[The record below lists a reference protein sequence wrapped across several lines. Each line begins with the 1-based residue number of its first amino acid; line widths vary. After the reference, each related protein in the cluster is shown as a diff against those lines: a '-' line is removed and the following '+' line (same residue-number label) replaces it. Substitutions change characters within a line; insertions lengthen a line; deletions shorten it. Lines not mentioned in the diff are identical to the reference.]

1 MNVMAETT
9 NIVEKRFAFG
19 KNWESFLAHYLTQER
34 IDEACK
40 YLVEFTGISDFR
52 GKSFIDIGCGSGL
65 FSYAAYLLGAFPIYS
80 FDIDKDSV
88 QCCDMMKRKVGNPAN
103 WTVVQG
109 SILDE
114 DYLKSL
120 EQFDIVYSWG
130 VLHHTGKMW
139 KAIENSAKLVK
150 EGGLFYLAIY
160 NKADGLAIYP
170 NMGIG
175 PSRFWEKEK
184 RFYCRIP
191 LFFQNIID
199 YILMIILIL
208 AYLVALKN
216 PVKKIR
222 DHKQLRG
229 MSWRIDIKDW
239 LGGYPYEYATVAEV
253 FKFMKFRG
261 FSLENLKCNN
271 GLLNNEYL
279 FKKMAQTLS

>member
-1 MNVMAETT
+1 M
-9 NIVEKRFAFG
+9 VEKRFAFG
-19 KNWESFLAHYLTQER
+19 KNWESFLAHYLTRER
-34 IDEACK
+34 ISESCK
-40 YLVEFTGISDFR
+40 YLVDFTGISDFR
-52 GKSFIDIGCGSGL
+52 GKSFLDIGCGSGL
-65 FSYAAYLLGAFPIYS
+65 FSYAAYLLGASPIYS

-88 QCCDMMKRKVGNPAN
+88 KCCDMMKRKVGNPAN
-103 WTVVQG
+103 WTIVQG

-114 DYLKSL
+114 DYVESL
-120 EQFDIVYSWG
+120 GQFDIVYSWG

-139 KAIENSAKLVK
+139 KAMENSAKLVK

-175 PSRFWEKEK
+175 PSRFWEIEK
-184 RFYCRIP
+184 RFYCRLP
-191 LFFQNIID
+191 LFFQNIIE
-199 YILMIILIL
+199 YILMIIMILI
-208 AYLVALKN
+208 YLVTLKN

-222 DHKQLRG
+222 EHKQLRG

-279 FKKMAQTLS
+279 FKKIAQTLS